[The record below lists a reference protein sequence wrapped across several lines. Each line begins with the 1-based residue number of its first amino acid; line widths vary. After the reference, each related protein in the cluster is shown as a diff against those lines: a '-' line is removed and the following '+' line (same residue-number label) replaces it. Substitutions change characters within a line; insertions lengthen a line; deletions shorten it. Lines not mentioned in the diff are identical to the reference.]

1 MISVGRPQD
10 SVPLGITALVWEVYV
25 TTCFSTSAGLKRVNQ
40 KSQPWRMATVSLGL
54 LCVVLLI
61 TVISLSVHCECS
73 THMYLHVYVC
83 VCLGMCV
90 QERVSQIKIVGVCS
104 LFYHR

>member
-10 SVPLGITALVWEVYV
+10 SVPLGITALVCEVYV
-25 TTCFSTSAGLKRVNQ
+25 TTCFSTSAGLKHVNQ

-73 THMYLHVYVC
+73 THMCTCMCRYVC
-83 VCLGMCV
+83 AWECVCKN
-90 QERVSQIKIVGVCS
+90 E
-104 LFYHR
+104 